1 MRRHQTMM
9 ILGVPNVVVL
19 KLGDIDIQAARIDEH
34 VGNEEI
40 TISLKQ
46 EKCDAT
52 FSKPVG
58 R

>member
-1 MRRHQTMM
+1 M